1 MRFQQTDLRDIS
13 KNRVRGEEFTMGT
26 EMTDAELA
34 ILSLLA
40 DKPNYDHDL
49 NRLIDARGM
58 RRWAAIGSSSMY
70 YVLEKLEKQGL
81 IRHVSQLEGK
91 RLFEISPAGIGVLQT
106 AVVDLLANTH
116 AHDKSFELGLVSL
129 HVLKPSQ
136 VRSALNNR
144 MQDII
149 STLNRLRTELA
160 QAQREN
166 SFQTEA
172 YFSHRVAM
180 AEAELNWITSFI
192 SAWEAQEE
200 AHSISDVPTYSD
212 PHPIPRNKQVIL
224 PQDADSVHKNRTL
237 DRKVTPLAKRTE
249 FMAPTKPGSSPEDP
263 PTETDNS

>member
-1 MRFQQTDLRDIS
+1 
-13 KNRVRGEEFTMGT
+13 
-26 EMTDAELA
+26 MTDAELA

-40 DKPNYDHDL
+40 EKPNYDHDL
-49 NRLIDARGM
+49 NRMIDSRGM

-81 IRHVSQLEGK
+81 VRQVSLFEGK

-129 HVLKPSQ
+129 HVLSPQQ

-144 MQDII
+144 MQDIT
-149 STLNRLRTELA
+149 STLNRMQQQLE
-160 QAQREN
+160 QARGEN

-180 AEAELNWITSFI
+180 AQAELQWITSFI
-192 SAWEAQEE
+192 GAWEAQEE
-200 AHSISDVPTYSD
+200 LHAASEPPTAQ
-212 PHPIPRNKQVIL
+212 PAEPKIIPRNKQVIL
-224 PQDADSVHKNRTL
+224 PQDPDSVHKHRT
-237 DRKVTPLAKRTE
+237 DRKVTPIAKRTE
-249 FMAPTKPGSSPEDP
+249 FIP
-263 PTETDNS
+263 PVQSVDEETLEGE